1 MTSTWK
7 RLSLGI
13 FAAALAWGPAAAQ
26 EANAPALSLELNA
39 LQPSEGGCRLT
50 FVVAN
55 GLGANVS
62 RAAFELVLFDAEGLV
77 DRMTV
82 VDFQDLPAD
91 KTKVRQFDFKGTS
104 CDQLGRVLINDA
116 TDCAGDGIAPD
127 ACIRNLKTTT
137 KSSSVE
143 FGS

>member
-7 RLSLGI
+7 RVSFGI
-13 FAAALAWGPAAAQ
+13 VAAALAWGPAAAQ
-26 EANAPALSLELNA
+26 EANAPALSLELNT

-50 FVVAN
+50 FVVEN
-55 GLGANVS
+55 GLGADVS
-62 RAAFELVLFDAEGLV
+62 RAAFELVLFNSEGLV

-91 KTKVRQFDFKGTS
+91 KTKVRQFDFKGTP

-127 ACIRNLKTTT
+127 ACIRNLKTAT